1 MAHKLVVRN
10 KLPVQVKGTLKG
22 EDGKPVEFDFV
33 LKCKRLN
40 QAEIDAVMSNKAE
53 SVKQFLQAV
62 ADDWEGVLDEQGGA
76 LPFSAENF
84 EDVLNNDP
92 GMQSV
97 CFQSYLRDVGAV
109 VKN

>member
-40 QAEIDAVMSNKAE
+40 QAEIDAMLANKAE
-53 SVKQFLQAV
+53 PVKQFLHTIAEGW
-62 ADDWEGVLDEQGGA
+62 DGVLDDQGGA
-76 LPFSAENF
+76 LPFNAENF
-84 EDVLNNDP
+84 DAMLNNDP

-109 VKN
+109 AKN